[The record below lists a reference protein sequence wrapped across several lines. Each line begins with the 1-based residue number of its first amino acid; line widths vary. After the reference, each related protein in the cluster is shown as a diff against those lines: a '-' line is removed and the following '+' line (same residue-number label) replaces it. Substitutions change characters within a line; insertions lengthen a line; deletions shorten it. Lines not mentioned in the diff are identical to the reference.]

1 MKIIRALIVCMV
13 VLSLLVISS
22 ATFAADKAI
31 IVGSS
36 WYGHAPAW
44 VAIEKGYFAE
54 AGFDAEYRFVADS
67 ADRLTAVSTG
77 SALFGSIGE
86 LAMITAM
93 ALGND
98 RFYWVGSQDIAPGW
112 EGIVAQEWIKS
123 IKDLK
128 GKRVAVQFGSS
139 CDLTLYLLAKEHGLD
154 SYRDMQLI
162 NMSYSEMY
170 PAFVNGNIDAA
181 VIWEPTFS
189 LLQEV
194 PGAHVLGKDSDT
206 EIYRKFK
213 SMTGP
218 DVLVINKAFVDR
230 NPEKAKAFMTA
241 YFKGVQF
248 VIDHPEEAA
257 QIIKAKYIP
266 EQTVEQ
272 ILEGLKGFIW
282 LTARDQHQQVMTDQ
296 GLFGQIEYVIKFMK
310 DTAKRIYREPNYR
323 NWVRLDIVPSD
334 L

>member
-1 MKIIRALIVCMV
+1 MKITRTLVICMV
-13 VLSLLVISS
+13 VLSFFVVSS
-22 ATFAADKAI
+22 LTFAAEKAY

-44 VAIEKGYFAE
+44 VAIEKGFFAE
-54 AGFDAEYRFVADS
+54 VGFDAEYRFVAS
-67 ADRLTAVSTG
+67 STDRLTAVSTA

-93 ALGND
+93 AQGND
-98 RFYWVGSQDIAPGW
+98 RFYLVGSQDIAPGY

-128 GKRVAVQFGSS
+128 GKRVAVQFASS
-139 CDLTLYLLAKEHGLD
+139 CDLTLHLLAKEHGLD

-162 NMSYSEMY
+162 NMSYGEMY

-189 LLQEV
+189 TLQQL
-194 PGAHVLGKDSDT
+194 PGAHVLGKDTDT
-206 EIYRKFK
+206 EIYRRFK
-213 SMTGP
+213 TMTGP
-218 DVLVINKAFVDR
+218 DVLVMNKAFVDK
-230 NPEKAKAFMTA
+230 NPDKAKAFMTA

-248 VIDHPEEAA
+248 VIDHPEESAR
-257 QIIKAKYIP
+257 IIKAKYIP
-266 EQTVEQ
+266 EQTEEQ
-272 ILEGLKGFIW
+272 ILDGLKGFVW
-282 LTARDQHQQVMTDQ
+282 LTASDQHKQVMTDQ
-296 GLFGQIEYVIKFMK
+296 GLFGQMEFVIKFMK
-310 DTAKRIYREPNYR
+310 DTAKKIYREPKFR
-323 NWVRLDIVPSD
+323 NWVRMDIIPSD